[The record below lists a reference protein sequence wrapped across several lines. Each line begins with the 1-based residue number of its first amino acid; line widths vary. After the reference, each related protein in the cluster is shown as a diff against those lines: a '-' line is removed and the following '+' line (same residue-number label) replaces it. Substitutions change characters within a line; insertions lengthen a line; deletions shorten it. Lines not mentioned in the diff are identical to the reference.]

1 MSVEREKEG
10 KTFDR
15 PNRVIGMDSKYGRLD
30 VIEKGGE

>member
-1 MSVEREKEG
+1 LRKKKEG

-30 VIEKGGE
+30 VIEKGGK